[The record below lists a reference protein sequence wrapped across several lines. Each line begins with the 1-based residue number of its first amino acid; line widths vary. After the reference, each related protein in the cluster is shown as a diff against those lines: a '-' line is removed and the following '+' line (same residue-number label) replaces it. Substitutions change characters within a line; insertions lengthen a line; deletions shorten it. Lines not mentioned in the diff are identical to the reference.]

1 MIGGIDL
8 ATEYRINMKRYNGT
22 DYDIMYPRTLIE
34 QVTDGQKQIIVDTVS
49 LGTSWTGTGPYTQVV
64 TVAEADADSKVDLQP
79 DATIIQKLI
88 DAGTTALYIVND
100 NGVFSAVA
108 IGSAPTESLTI
119 QCTITKTAA
128 PPPPPVISSVL
139 NENSW
144 NTIKWASK
152 HNVGQNYWA
161 VGDCKQITMNGKV
174 SDGLTL
180 TNYSAWV
187 YIIGFNHNAEKEGN
201 GITFQGF
208 KVADKGKD
216 VCLVD
221 SGYNSSKTSGT
232 WFNMNNADT
241 NAGGWQASLMREN
254 VMPLIKAAFP
264 ADLKAVIK
272 PSTIF
277 TTQGSGNDAC
287 TATEDEVFLLA
298 EYEVFG
304 VRSWASTQEPSY
316 LKQYS
321 YYSAGNIKKKY
332 KHNATTT
339 RAYWWERSPAS
350 EHSDG
355 FCYVDIDGTANG
367 YPATNSHGVSPAFK
381 V

>member
-34 QVTDGQKQIIVDTVS
+34 QVTDGQRQIIVDTVS

-64 TVAEADADSKVDLQP
+64 TVSEADADSKVDLQP

-108 IGSAPTESLTI
+108 LGAAPTESLTV

-139 NENSW
+139 NENNW
-144 NTIKWASK
+144 DTIKWASK

-161 VGDCKQITMNGKV
+161 VGDCKEVTMNGKV

-180 TNYSAWV
+180 TNYTAWV
-187 YIIGFNHNAEKEGN
+187 YIIGFNHNSEKEGN
-201 GITFQGF
+201 GIAFQGF
-208 KVADKGKD
+208 KATDKGTD

-221 SGYNSSKTSGT
+221 SGYNSQKTSGT
-232 WFNMNNADT
+232 WFNMNNSQT
-241 NAGGWQASLMREN
+241 NVDGWQASLMRKN
-254 VMPLIKAAFP
+254 IMPLIKAAFP
-264 ADLKAVIK
+264 ADLQAVIK

-277 TTQGSGNDAC
+277 TTQGTGNGAC
-287 TATEDEVFLLA
+287 TSTEDDVFLLA

-304 VRSWASTQEPSY
+304 ARTNASTQEPTY
-316 LKQYS
+316 LKQYA
-321 YYSAGNIKKKY
+321 YYSAGNSKVKY
-332 KHNATTT
+332 RHNATIYP
-339 RAYWWERSPAS
+339 AYWLERSPYSDYPTSFCAVNTNGGVNYIDAS
-350 EHSDG
+350 YSR
-355 FCYVDIDGTANG
+355 
-367 YPATNSHGVSPAFK
+367 GVSPCFK

>member
-49 LGTSWTGTGPYTQVV
+49 IGTSWTGSGPYTQTV
-64 TVAEADADSKVDLQP
+64 TIDNADANSKVDIQP

-108 IGSAPTESLTI
+108 IGAAPTESLTV

-128 PPPPPVISSVL
+128 PPPPVLNPVL

-144 NTIKWASK
+144 KAIKWASEN
-152 HNVGQNYWA
+152 NVGQNYWT
-161 VGDCKQITMNGKV
+161 VGDCKEVTMNGKV

-180 TNYSAWV
+180 TGYTAWV

-201 GITFQGF
+201 GIAFQGF
-208 KVADKGKD
+208 KTTDKGTD

-221 SGYNSSKTSGT
+221 SGYNNQNSSGI
-232 WFNMNNADT
+232 WFNVNNT
-241 NAGGWQASLMREN
+241 NTNSGGWQASLMRKN

-264 ADLKAVIK
+264 ADLQEVIK
-272 PSTIF
+272 PSTVF
-277 TTQGSGNDAC
+277 TAPDTGDIEL
-287 TATEDEVFLLA
+287 TATEDDVFLLA

-304 VRSWASTQEPSY
+304 SRTYASSQEPNY

-321 YYSAGNIKKKY
+321 YYSAGNSKVKY
-332 KHNATTT
+332 KHNDTSSAAAW
-339 RAYWWERSPAS
+339 RERSPVYAS
-350 EHSDG
+350 PG
-355 FCYVDIDGTANG
+355 LFCFVKSNG
-367 YPATNSHGVSPAFK
+367 SAYTNNASFSSGVSPVFK

>member
-1 MIGGIDL
+1 M

-34 QVTDGQKQIIVDTVS
+34 QVTDGQRQIIVDTVS

-64 TVAEADADSKVDLQP
+64 TIDGVDSDSKIDLQP
-79 DATIIQKLI
+79 DADVINKLMES
-88 DAGTTALYIVND
+88 GTTALYIVND
-100 NGVFSAVA
+100 SGVATAVA
-108 IGSAPTESLTI
+108 LGAAPNAGLEI
-119 QCTITKTAA
+119 QCTITKTVAA
-128 PPPPPVISSVL
+128 PPPVLNSVL

-144 NTIKWASK
+144 KAIKWASK
-152 HNVGQNYWA
+152 NNVGQNYWA

-180 TNYSAWV
+180 SNYSAWV
-187 YIIGFNHNAEKEGN
+187 YIIGFNHNSEREGN
-201 GITFQGF
+201 GIAFQGF
-208 KVADKGKD
+208 KVADKGTD

-221 SGYNSSKTSGT
+221 DGYEIDKTSGT
-232 WFNMNNADT
+232 WFNMNNTET
-241 NAGGWQASLMREN
+241 NSGGWQASLMRKN

-264 ADLKAVIK
+264 ADLRAVIK

-277 TTQGSGNDAC
+277 TTQGSGNGAC
-287 TATEDEVFLLA
+287 TATEDDVFLLA

-304 VRSWASTQEPSY
+304 ARTYASTQEPNY

-321 YYSAGNIKKKY
+321 YYSAGNSKVKY
-332 KHNATTT
+332 RHNATV
-339 RAYWWERSPAS
+339 AAAFWWERSPG
-350 EHSDG
+350 SDG
-355 FCYVDIDGTANG
+355 TNYFCEVSKSGSNG
-367 YPATNSHGVSPAFK
+367 YNSAVFSYGVPPCFK